1 MPCFVLQSAG
11 QACKFASLNPDCMRG
26 LKFLGF
32 LFLWLLVVLA
42 GIAWYNY
49 DSFQD
54 FWAELADISQFGAA
68 IWDKTLFYFSNAGS
82 WNYLIL
88 LFMFSLLVVLFTLND
103 LWLERYFNA
112 GDKKGFLGGGF
123 AWFGQRV
130 TSFLLVGLEFVIIA
144 NLVVLTYAHSRT
156 IHNPGELKEK
166 QTVLLLGT
174 NKKLR
179 DREGLNLYY
188 TYRIDAVSELYH
200 KGKVKRIIISGDN
213 SRVGYNEPADMRQ
226 SLLAK
231 GVPGHLI
238 ELDYAGF
245 RTLDSIVRLK
255 GHFGVKNAL
264 IVSQQFHVER
274 ALLLAWFYEVE
285 ALGYPA
291 EGSATMAMAW
301 RELLAKPKALLDVF
315 VFNMQPRYGKTYARA
330 SLDMENK
337 KDQNF
342 MAIVGFFCFFALL
355 LVYLRYTD

>member
-1 MPCFVLQSAG
+1 MQQSPCH
-11 QACKFASLNPDCMRG
+11 ACNFASLKSDCMRG
-26 LKFLGF
+26 LKFLSF

-42 GIAWYNY
+42 GIVWYNY
-49 DSFQD
+49 DSFPAFLND
-54 FWAELADISQFGAA
+54 LADIKQLGSAVR
-68 IWDKTLFYFSNAGS
+68 DKIFFYFSNAGS

-88 LFMFSLLVVLFTLND
+88 LFMISFLVVLFTLND
-103 LWLERYFNA
+103 LWMERYFHAN
-112 GDKKGFLGGGF
+112 KKAGFLGGGF

-130 TSFLLVGLEFVIIA
+130 SAFLLVGIEFVILA
-144 NLVVLTYAHSRT
+144 NLVVLGYAHSRT
-156 IHNPGELKEK
+156 VRSPAALKEK

-188 TYRIDAVSELYH
+188 TYRINAVSELYRNN
-200 KGKVKRIIISGDN
+200 KVKRIIISGDN

-231 GVPGHLI
+231 GVPAQLI

-330 SLDMENK
+330 SLDTGNQ

-342 MAIVGFFCFFALL
+342 MAIVAFFCFFALL
-355 LVYLRYTD
+355 LVYLRYSD

>member
-1 MPCFVLQSAG
+1 
-11 QACKFASLNPDCMRG
+11 MRG

-49 DSFQD
+49 DSFGD
-54 FWAELADISQFGAA
+54 FRADLADIGQLGTSV
-68 IWDKTLFYFSNAGS
+68 WDKVRFYFSNAGS

-88 LFMFSLLVVLFTLND
+88 LFMFSFLVVLFTLND
-103 LWLERYFNA
+103 LWMERYFHA
-112 GDKKGFLGGGF
+112 GKKTGFLNGGF
-123 AWFGQRV
+123 AWFGQRA
-130 TSFLLVGLEFVIIA
+130 SAFLLVGVEFLILA
-144 NLVVLTYAHSRT
+144 NLVVLGYAHSKTVRD
-156 IHNPGELKEK
+156 PSELKER

-174 NKKLR
+174 NKRLR
-179 DREGLNLYY
+179 DREGINLYY
-188 TYRIDAVSELYH
+188 TYRIDAVSELYR
-200 KGKVKRIIISGDN
+200 KGKVKKIIISGDN

-231 GVPGHLI
+231 GVPAHLI

-255 GHFGVKNAL
+255 GHFGITDAL

-274 ALLLAWFYEVE
+274 ALLLAWFYEVD
-285 ALGYPA
+285 AIGYPA

-330 SLDMENK
+330 TLDMDHK

-355 LVYLRYTD
+355 MVYLRYSD